1 MKSLF
6 STYKSL
12 IVAAFAT
19 ASLSSCALEVVNPP
33 VQAQLMVVN
42 LAPAASSATV
52 GVPSLQI
59 SVDNVNILS
68 DSLRNNALLGYIGFD
83 AGTRNVKLTARNNNS
98 RFNITA
104 GKEYGNFSYNGVV
117 GEYTSAFLIPS
128 VATNDRFEVITGKDN
143 ITRPAAGS
151 ANVRFVHAVPNV
163 AEVDIWLSA
172 GPSVPAAD
180 SARIYRNPIVRGV
193 KFKDISNFITL
204 PAVPVTT
211 GTPLPP
217 RQNYTFVVR
226 AAGSTATSPA
236 ISTIVANSTSTAN
249 SSTTPHILEST
260 RVMTIAITGA
270 TTRLSIL
277 NDR

>member
-12 IVAAFAT
+12 IIAAFAT

-33 VQAQLMVVN
+33 AQAQLMVVN

-52 GVPSLQI
+52 GVPALQVN
-59 SVDNVNILS
+59 VDNVNMLS
-68 DSLRNNALLGYIGFD
+68 DSLRNNAMTGYLGFD
-83 AGTRNVKLTARNNNS
+83 AGTRNVRLTARNNNT
-98 RFNITA
+98 RFSIAA
-104 GKEYGNFSYNGVV
+104 GKEYANFSYNGVL

-128 VATNDRFEVITGKDN
+128 VATNDKFEVITTKDN
-143 ITRPAAGS
+143 MVRPAAGS

-163 AEVDIWLSA
+163 GEVDIWVSA
-172 GPSVPAAD
+172 GPTSVD
-180 SARIYRNPIVRGV
+180 TSKPILTNV

-204 PAVPVTT
+204 PAVPAAV
-211 GTPLPP
+211 GTAP

-226 AAGSTATSPA
+226 AAGSPITAPA
-236 ISTIVANSTSTAN
+236 ISTIAATSTSTAN

-260 RVMTIAITGA
+260 RIMTIAITSA
-270 TTRLSIL
+270 TARLSIL

>member
-12 IVAAFAT
+12 VIAAFAT

-59 SVDNVNILS
+59 NIDNTNLLS

-83 AGTRNVKLTARNNNS
+83 AGTRNVKLTARNNNT
-98 RFNITA
+98 RFSITA
-104 GKEYGNFSYNGVV
+104 GKEYANFSYNGVL

-128 VATNDRFEVITGKDN
+128 VATNDKFEIITSKDN
-143 ITRPAAGS
+143 MTRPATGS
-151 ANVRFVHAVPNV
+151 ANIRFVHAVPNV
-163 AEVDIWLSA
+163 DAVDIWVSA
-172 GPSVPAAD
+172 GPTNAD
-180 SARIYRNPIVRGV
+180 LSKPILTNV

-204 PAVPVTT
+204 PAVPAAV
-211 GTPLPP
+211 GTAA

-226 AAGSTATSPA
+226 AAGSPVTAPA
-236 ISTIVANSTSTAN
+236 ISTIAATSTSTAN